1 VGRRNRDRDFDRA
14 EAIAKLVLAL
24 LLLVALAIGGF
35 TGFASAFAAL
45 VGGILGLAVLTAGVG
60 IAALIAFKLFGIW
73 RGRNAAQR
81 VSGTTINGPGHVHAS
96 AQRSTAS
103 FPTVGSPS
111 WTMRSVEKTLS
122 EIDWYQF
129 EKYCAALLQAE
140 GLRVERKGGA
150 QPDGG
155 VDLIAERGGE
165 RTLVQ
170 CKHWRT
176 WVIQEKVVREMLGSM
191 TYFQVVRGAIYTLK
205 GWTKPAANFAS
216 AHDITLIDGAELARR
231 GKERLTSSQLGR
243 LLNSRERHC
252 PKCESTMIWR
262 QGNFTP
268 FWGCSAFPR
277 CRGKL
282 YHAGAR

>member
-1 VGRRNRDRDFDRA
+1 MGRRRRNRDFDRA
-14 EAIAKLVLAL
+14 EAIAKLILGL
-24 LLLVALAIGGF
+24 LLLIALAIGGV
-35 TGFASAFAAL
+35 TGFASTFTAL
-45 VGGILGLAVLTAGVG
+45 VGGLLGLVI
-60 IAALIAFKLFGIW
+60 IAAVVGVIGLIGFKLFRVW
-73 RGRNAAQR
+73 RARQTDQ
-81 VSGTTINGPGHVHAS
+81 V
-96 AQRSTAS
+96 AS
-103 FPTVGSPS
+103 FPPSTRPIYVHTPGPPSVASAPIFSAPS
-111 WTMRSVEKTLS
+111 WTTRSIEDALS

-129 EKYCAALLQAE
+129 EKFCAALLQAE

-150 QPDGG
+150 HPDGG
-155 VDLIAERGGE
+155 VDLIAERQGE

-176 WVIQEKVVREMLGSM
+176 WTIQEKVVREMLGSM
-191 TYFQVVRGAIYTLK
+191 THFQVNRGAIYTLK
-205 GWTKPAANFAS
+205 GWTKPAAGFAS
-216 AHDITLIDGAELARR
+216 GHRITLVDGPELARR
-231 GKERLTSSQLGR
+231 GNERLTSSHLDQ

-282 YHAGAR
+282 NHAGAR